1 MAKYNTTR
9 DEFREHAADT
19 IGKALGPDVT
29 LRQWYKQTGMPEA
42 GMRRMMSG
50 ESNLQID
57 SLSRVAYLS
66 GYRVRLVLEPIEE
79 G

>member
-1 MAKYNTTR
+1 MSTYERAR
-9 DEFREHAADT
+9 DDFREHAADT

-42 GMRRMMSG
+42 SMRRMMSG
-50 ESNLQID
+50 DTNLQID